1 MLLSFYFLFSLNH
14 YITCTSSI
22 CSFWLYFWQHFQTF
36 SICDILFCL
45 LMKRRQNYRWLNIKT
60 QKNSWPLTLSAFDL
74 RYSQIYMYLLQIIIT
89 EFVEFSDSF
98 PIKILYLLFSDI
110 VWWNSP
116 IIYETTTAFELQE
129 E

>member
-1 MLLSFYFLFSLNH
+1 
-14 YITCTSSI
+14 
-22 CSFWLYFWQHFQTF
+22 
-36 SICDILFCL
+36 
-45 LMKRRQNYRWLNIKT
+45 
-60 QKNSWPLTLSAFDL
+60 
-74 RYSQIYMYLLQIIIT
+74 MYLLQIIIT